1 MSKKF
6 TTVVSALLAAVLLL
20 SLVLCVLPT
29 DASASAESDLQAL
42 RDQQEELQQQ
52 QEEAQA
58 RIDELKNSQAS
69 CLEQKQALEEQI
81 NATRSSIENL
91 QQQIDVYTKQ
101 ISEKAKELTEKE
113 AIRDE
118 QLAKLK
124 VRLRAMEENGRYS
137 YLEVLL
143 QVKSLSDLLS
153 KMDDIAEIATSDKEL
168 EESYKQAAQ
177 ECADVKKQ
185 LEDNQAQLQT
195 RQDELTTEKKN
206 LESQQTEV
214 ESVISDLQAS
224 IDANQA
230 EYDELAAKEEEA
242 AAAANA
248 LVEQIEA
255 ERRSAEEN
263 NSSGSGSGDSGSGGG
278 TVGSGVLQCPLG
290 WYVLTSSF
298 GYRESPTTGAS
309 SYHQGIDMGADE
321 GDPIYAADSGTVTL
335 AGWYGGYGNCVII
348 NHGNGMVTLY
358 GHMSSIACYEGQ
370 SVSRGEVIGYVGE
383 TGVATG
389 PHLHFSLWIDGV
401 PTDPLPYI

>member
-177 ECADVKKQ
+177 ECADVKSSSK
-185 LEDNQAQLQT
+185 
-195 RQDELTTEKKN
+195 TT
-206 LESQQTEV
+206 
-214 ESVISDLQAS
+214 
-224 IDANQA
+224 
-230 EYDELAAKEEEA
+230 
-242 AAAANA
+242 
-248 LVEQIEA
+248 
-255 ERRSAEEN
+255 RRSCRH
-263 NSSGSGSGDSGSGGG
+263 D
-278 TVGSGVLQCPLG
+278 
-290 WYVLTSSF
+290 
-298 GYRESPTTGAS
+298 R
-309 SYHQGIDMGADE
+309 
-321 GDPIYAADSGTVTL
+321 
-335 AGWYGGYGNCVII
+335 
-348 NHGNGMVTLY
+348 
-358 GHMSSIACYEGQ
+358 MS
-370 SVSRGEVIGYVGE
+370 
-383 TGVATG
+383 
-389 PHLHFSLWIDGV
+389 
-401 PTDPLPYI
+401 